1 MEFIISISTKP
12 EFPGVWTSHT
22 PCRNTGPRH
31 HPKLGRGQ
39 KGGGEWCHYRGHSRE
54 PGSARQRFH
63 QVYGKEVTFKT
74 LRIIQMKTKDL
85 VFWFYRM

>member
-12 EFPGVWTSHT
+12 EIPGVWTSHT

-39 KGGGEWCHYRGHSRE
+39 RVGASGATTEDIVESLDPLGNDSI
-54 PGSARQRFH
+54 RFTA
-63 QVYGKEVTFKT
+63 KK
-74 LRIIQMKTKDL
+74 
-85 VFWFYRM
+85 